1 MKLFGVGDRE
11 HKDVQGTTSYS
22 SIELEM
28 YHDIQASL
36 AGVSEPRSALR
47 GQSCAS
53 GPKYQEPPVTA
64 SRDLSSDLH
73 MTKVLADTI
82 ISMELLNPNR

>member
-53 GPKYQEPPVTA
+53 GPKY
-64 SRDLSSDLH
+64 
-73 MTKVLADTI
+73 
-82 ISMELLNPNR
+82 